1 MATFYVAMV
10 IEVILIV
17 GVGFYLNVKERILE
31 KKGGFAY
38 GGHAMGAIAVG
49 ATIGLTPLGT
59 PHVLGIP
66 GMALGQGEIAMW
78 FVLGGVAAVSAVTL
92 VTGPLAR
99 RLEVNTAPEMM
110 ELMFGDFNKVLIIA
124 AGIGGSF
131 GGLALECQGMG
142 AIISIGGGFPYG
154 AGLIIAGIFIII
166 YVFLGGMKQMGI
178 VNTVNAVF
186 VYVGIIGALIYVSS
200 FMLKGDW
207 SGVNSFYETAK
218 NANGEDMSWMLSM
231 ARNKELLYT
240 VGIVSLLSQLF
251 THPCSGGFIQACLS
265 AKSVGTVRRAALIA
279 IPVNGLFGLV
289 IISIAM
295 FGNSDIGGNVDLLG
309 LFLYSVPKWLGVVA
323 FMGFFGVVLSTAS
336 IICMA
341 MGTIISNDI
350 YKRYYNKDATEK
362 QKNMVNRIII
372 AVFVVASVLIATF
385 VPSITGAANWNFSW
399 GIPPFVFLFFGVF
412 WKCSKKAFTINI
424 IFVWIVNSLW
434 SLTPLPD
441 ALGVPPQWQDINA
454 IITTVLSFVVGAIL
468 TAALPGE
475 ESLFSMM
482 KKHTPAELRESR
494 LAG

>member
-1 MATFYVAMV
+1 MITFYIAMI

-17 GVGFYLNVKERILE
+17 GVGVYLSFKEKILE
-31 KKGGFAY
+31 KEGGFAY
-38 GGHAMGAIAVG
+38 GGRVMGAVAIG
-49 ATIGLTPLGT
+49 ATVGLGPLGT

-66 GMALGQGEIAMW
+66 GMVLGQGEIAMW
-78 FVLGGVAAVSAVTL
+78 FVLGGVSAVTAVML
-92 VTGPLAR
+92 ITGPLAR
-99 RLEVNTAPEMM
+99 KLEVNTAPEMM

-142 AIISIGGGFPYG
+142 AVISIGGNFEYTT
-154 AGLIIAGIFIII
+154 GLLIAGVFIII

-178 VNTVNAVF
+178 VNTVNAVL
-186 VYVGIIGALIYVSS
+186 VYVGIIGALIYVSA
-200 FMLKGDW
+200 FILKGDW
-207 SGVNSFYETAK
+207 SGVNNFYETAK

-231 ARNKELLYT
+231 VQNKELLWT
-240 VGIVSLLSQLF
+240 VGVVSLLSQLF
-251 THPCSGGFIQACLS
+251 THPCGGAFLQACIS
-265 AKSVGTVRRAALIA
+265 AKSVGTVRRAALVA

-295 FGNSDIGGNVDLLG
+295 FGNSDIGNNLDILG

-323 FMGFFGVVLSTAS
+323 LMGFFGVILSTAS

-341 MGTIISNDI
+341 MGTIIANDV
-350 YKRYYNKDATEK
+350 YKRYYNKNATEK
-362 QKNMVNRIII
+362 QQNTVNRVII
-372 AVFVVASVLIATF
+372 VVLVVASVMIATF
-385 VPSITGAANWNFSW
+385 VPSITGAANWSFSW

-412 WKCSKKAFTINI
+412 WKCSKQAFTVNI

-441 ALGVPPQWQDINA
+441 LLGVPPQWQDINA
-454 IITTVLSFVVGAIL
+454 ILTTCLSFVVGAVL
-468 TAALPGE
+468 TAILPGE

-482 KKHTPAELRESR
+482 KKYTPAELRENR
-494 LAG
+494 LVK